1 MRRRRSPGHR
11 EARATA
17 RASGEHKVAAVLEG
31 ADDDL
36 SLGPSLRVTAPMSN
50 GAVQKFG
57 LKATDIE
64 KDYHITRLLADLCQP
79 GRPDR

>member
-1 MRRRRSPGHR
+1 
-11 EARATA
+11 
-17 RASGEHKVAAVLEG
+17 
-31 ADDDL
+31 
-36 SLGPSLRVTAPMSN
+36 MSN

-79 GRPDR
+79 GRPDRRWR